1 MTEKKV
7 ITTEFLDIEDML
19 EAEEP
24 EKHEERSLDLL
35 LTLSYSDMTDEEI
48 ERVIDYRAEIKKRD
62 DEFESRMALQKES
75 LDAMIAIHEDM
86 ANKAQTALDAMTAH
100 AIDRY
105 NEVSNG

>member
-7 ITTEFLDIEDML
+7 ITAEFLDIEDML

-24 EKHEERSLDLL
+24 EKPEERSLDLL
-35 LTLSYSDMTDEEI
+35 LTLSYSEMTDEEI

-62 DEFESRMALQKES
+62 DEFEARMALQKES
-75 LDAMIAIHEDM
+75 MDAMIAIHEDM
-86 ANKAQTALDAMTAH
+86 ANKAQTVLDKMVAH

-105 NEVSNG
+105 DEVS